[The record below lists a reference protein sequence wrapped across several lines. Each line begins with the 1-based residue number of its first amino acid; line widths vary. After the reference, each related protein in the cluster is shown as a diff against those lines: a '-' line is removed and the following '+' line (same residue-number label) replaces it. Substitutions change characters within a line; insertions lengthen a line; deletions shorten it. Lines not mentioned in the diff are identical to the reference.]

1 MIATD
6 QIKLLDSI
14 KKYIEENEMSFLI
27 GAGFSRNVNNEA
39 YPLWGEL
46 LKEAAVKLF
55 VNGRASAKQKE
66 EIIEKA
72 IKEYGYLGIASMMVK
87 KAGFHEAI
95 DTYIEERTPYLKTDA
110 GKPELFLNGV
120 PQHKEVN
127 PTCHSLLARLNIR
140 NIYTFNYDNA
150 LEFFLGEEKRQEGE
164 KEIERLEGELINIFN
179 QRDRLEKQKEQ
190 LENILPL
197 EASSSDGNAVANKT
211 DESKGRDDLI
221 HEIDKIKEQLSS
233 CRQKEDGV
241 REQIEV
247 LKDKRLSYYNVVKD
261 SFEISLSGKR
271 KNIYKIHGNLR
282 PSNESDYGF
291 DGDTHTQYI
300 ITAEDY
306 DSYND
311 KHNAFVSMMRI
322 DLLRNRFCI
331 MGVSGGDAN
340 FLAWIDWVK
349 DVLDKTK
356 ARSKGSKGDLH
367 KSYFIYSGKD
377 DIPRE
382 MTLMLQ
388 NHFIQ
393 PVILKEAFPSA
404 KNDEERIRRFLEYVQ
419 PLRNEASGMDDLW
432 SGIKNPRRKTPISSD
447 RVEELFNMSA
457 RNRFSK
463 PNSLASYI
471 SEEVQIDVA
480 SYIKEGASEDDR
492 KLYAAAIQSSMIP
505 VDLTC
510 RLEHEV
516 LMMKEK
522 DITIR
527 NVFHSAWCRSGLLLN
542 SKGLNQ
548 RLIGNDRYTGILQN
562 LYNFRFPS
570 QQEISGIEG
579 NDGLDIVRR
588 LSLYRLI
595 RQEGVKEE
603 CSYCDFRS
611 PQEFVLAADW
621 LKFIEYKDSL
631 LYKQADSVRKENRLM
646 SLYDYGQAYLKA
658 MRRKEE
664 VSAYGNFSPT
674 VHLDKYD
681 YTIINA
687 AVLLNSFV
695 ELGICFVGHQVCS
708 ETEWLEI
715 VKALKKRY
723 TSALAFYTVVR
734 GSNGKTVK
742 AVAQE
747 MMYDETSRK
756 ALPSILRNLITSLV
770 ADDTPVYL
778 KARMA
783 QFAMEILPAVEVRS
797 WAHTFLSSV
806 EDILDLVANQ
816 TVQPFEFP
824 KSICNFVAKALEYTR
839 AKEVRLRILDRILD
853 IKQFDDRLD
862 DYINNIAI
870 SARKGLSVRD
880 FKPLVIKYQQFA
892 KKATTSNSQQGCFVI
907 INLVGLIDKE
917 KQPDILKMLEHRA
930 LSDAYLTEG
939 YAFRIKNYPDLV
951 VSFSKKYLKGDDLWH
966 SGIHENSVSIGSGN
980 VRVSRIDKYLS
991 FNNRQVIAVYNNL
1004 QSLLGKIESNLYDP
1018 RFTKVDRSW
1027 MSPENNFREIIVDM
1041 RLFMHRQKKLLSKL
1055 GGYEQVSQRIEKAYD
1070 SCFFGK
1076 SIYQLISDDQVYKAI
1091 RRLMVDSEI
1100 FGLDNYRLE
1109 YEQIIGKLISKDS
1122 NELGIIFQHI
1132 VWMMTSS
1139 KDFFNTDDFE
1149 KLVAVVLQV
1158 YRPYFDE
1165 SNDGMIAWNLIGC
1178 QKEIAEDSLLTMAKI
1193 MREWG
1198 VDDVFWSRY
1207 KRKYQ
1212 VI

>member
-55 VNGRASAKQKE
+55 VNGRVSAKQKE
-66 EIIEKA
+66 EIIERA

-127 PTCHSLLARLNIR
+127 PTCHSLLAKLNIR

-197 EASSSDGNAVANKT
+197 EAGPSDGNAVANKT

-367 KSYFIYSGKD
+367 KSYFIYSGND

-393 PVILKEAFPSA
+393 PVILKEVFPSA

-419 PLRNEASGMDDLW
+419 PLRNEASRLDDLW
-432 SGIKNPRRKTPISSD
+432 NGIKNPRRKTPISSD

-457 RNRFSK
+457 RNRFGK

-480 SYIKEGASEDDR
+480 SYIKDGASKDNR

-527 NVFHSAWCRSGLLLN
+527 NVFHSAWRRSGLLLN

-579 NDGLDIVRR
+579 NGGLDIVRR

-621 LKFIEYKDSL
+621 LRFIEYKDSL

-708 ETEWLEI
+708 ETEWVEI

-747 MMYDETSRK
+747 LMYDETSRK

-816 TVQPFEFP
+816 TAQPFEFP

-870 SARKGLSVRD
+870 SARKGLSASD
-880 FKPLVIKYQQFA
+880 FEPLVIKYQQFA

-930 LSDAYLTEG
+930 LSDAYLTDG

-951 VSFSKKYLKGDDLWH
+951 ASFSKKYLKGDDLWH
-966 SGIHENSVSIGSGN
+966 SGIHENGVSIGSGN

-1041 RLFMHRQKKLLSKL
+1041 RLFMHRRKKLLSKL

-1091 RRLMVDSEI
+1091 RRLMIDSEI

-1132 VWMMTSS
+1132 VWLMTSS
-1139 KDFFNTDDFE
+1139 KDFFNTDDFK